1 LKTDCK
7 VIVDGHRGTVIVDP
21 DEATIEK
28 YTQRQQ
34 HREVIKSELAGI
46 RDLPACTRDGTHI
59 QLLANIEFPQEATSC
74 VERGANGVGLYR
86 TEFLYL
92 SSEKEPSEEEH
103 YHAYSS
109 VIRDMGDR
117 PVVIR
122 TLDLGADKM
131 GMHPSGRDE
140 NNPFLGLRSIRM
152 SLRNPSLFRIQL
164 RAIIR
169 AANEGDIRVM
179 FPMISTLDELRNAR
193 FVWRSVMDDLLEEGY
208 RVRKDIPIGMMV
220 EVPSAVMMLD
230 RFVKEVDF
238 VSIGT
243 NDLTQYTLAVD
254 RSNEA
259 VADLYQAGDPAVLRL
274 ISRTNEIATAGN
286 VPTSVCG
293 EMSNN
298 PAYALLLVGMGIR
311 VLSVAPSAIPILKKA
326 VRSITIDQC
335 EAMAWRAMR
344 LETARE
350 VDAFLQQQLADLVPE
365 IVLQA

>member
-1 LKTDCK
+1 MAIA
-7 VIVDGHRGTVIVDP
+7 VTVIVDP
-21 DEATIEK
+21 DEATLQR
-28 YTQRQQ
+28 YTQRRQ
-34 HREVIKSELAGI
+34 HRESIQTELAEI
-46 RDLPACTRDGTHI
+46 RHLPASTSDGVNI
-59 QLLANIEFPQEATSC
+59 QLMANIEFPHEASAC
-74 VERGANGVGLYR
+74 VERGADGVGLYR

-92 SSEKEPSEEEH
+92 SSDKEPSEEDH
-103 YHAYSS
+103 YQAYSS
-109 VIRDMGDR
+109 VLKDMGNR

-131 GMHPSGRDE
+131 GMHPVAREE

-164 RAIIR
+164 RAIMR

-193 FVWRSVMDDLLEEGY
+193 FVLRSVMDDLREDGY
-208 RVRKDIPIGMMV
+208 QVRTDVPIGMMV

-254 RSNEA
+254 RSNDA
-259 VADLYQAGDPAVLRL
+259 VADLYQACDPAVLRL
-274 ISRTNEIATAGN
+274 ISRTKEIASSNN

-298 PAYALLLVGMGIR
+298 PLMHCYWLGLGFVSCRSHRQRFQCSRKRFARSRLINAKLWLGEPCVWRLLE
-311 VLSVAPSAIPILKKA
+311 K
-326 VRSITIDQC
+326 
-335 EAMAWRAMR
+335 
-344 LETARE
+344 
-350 VDAFLQQQLADLVPE
+350 
-365 IVLQA
+365 